1 MKQSKQP
8 SLYIYGWH
16 SVKAALLNPN
26 RQVMKIIVSKN
37 KKNDFENKIR
47 ILINKNIEIKFL
59 NQQKFV
65 SLEKK
70 DLSSQGIM
78 ALAKKV
84 SYKKIEL
91 FYKQNTGIL
100 LDGITDPQNIG
111 AIIRSAVAFNIKS
124 LVQTKKNSCTETT
137 LLNKASTG
145 CIDKLN
151 LYQISNISSFIKKLK
166 KSGWWVIGLDAE
178 GTQEIR
184 NFFNKNKKLK
194 KILLVFGS
202 EGYGLG
208 KLTKQNCDFLIK
220 IPHNLEQAE
229 SLNVSNACSITFYE
243 MNSKDSS

>member
-1 MKQSKQP
+1 M
-8 SLYIYGWH
+8 
-16 SVKAALLNPN
+16 
-26 RQVMKIIVSKN
+26 
-37 KKNDFENKIR
+37 
-47 ILINKNIEIKFL
+47 INKNIEIKFL
-59 NQQKFV
+59 NHQKFV

-84 SYKKIEL
+84 SYKNIEL

-151 LYQISNISSFIKKLK
+151 LYQI
-166 KSGWWVIGLDAE
+166 
-178 GTQEIR
+178 
-184 NFFNKNKKLK
+184 
-194 KILLVFGS
+194 
-202 EGYGLG
+202 
-208 KLTKQNCDFLIK
+208 
-220 IPHNLEQAE
+220 
-229 SLNVSNACSITFYE
+229 
-243 MNSKDSS
+243 